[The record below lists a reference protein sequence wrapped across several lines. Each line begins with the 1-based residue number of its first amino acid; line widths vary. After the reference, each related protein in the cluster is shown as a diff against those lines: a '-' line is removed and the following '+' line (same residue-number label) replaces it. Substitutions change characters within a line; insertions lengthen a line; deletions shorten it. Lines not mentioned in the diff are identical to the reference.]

1 MGSIADAGTA
11 ALPVAFT
18 RATARWSAAIVA
30 WTHPSLPSRASALVH
45 GDWPLMRLDAALAA
59 LLAYGLLIALGLVK
73 RAWERPSPSP
83 SPRTL
88 PEPSPRAGE
97 APRPPPRAQTN
108 AEAAAAAWATVA
120 SLPRDPI
127 KLVQIAY
134 NVSQVAL
141 SAYMAVRMAYLGLA
155 VRRYGFFCNEFDA
168 GERDVAALVWLFY
181 ASKLYDFCDTVF
193 IVVRSK
199 WAQFSFLHL
208 YHHARC
214 VRTRLLTAAAAARP
228 AAPPNPHRLPR
239 RPPAAAYLRRTG
251 GSRARP
257 TRATCGC
264 P

>member
-1 MGSIADAGTA
+1 MASSIADAITA

-18 RATARWSAAIVA
+18 RTTARWSAAIVS
-30 WTHPSLPSRASALVH
+30 WTHPALPSRASALVH

-59 LLAYGLLIALGLVK
+59 LLAYGLLIVLGLLK
-73 RAWERPSPSP
+73 RACERPSPSP

-97 APRPPPRAQTN
+97 SPRAAGAPRAQTN

-127 KLVQIAY
+127 KAVQIAY

-155 VRRYGFFCNEFDA
+155 VRRYGFFCNAFDA

-214 VRTRLLTAAAAARP
+214 ARGGGARSAAA
-228 AAPPNPHRLPR
+228 
-239 RPPAAAYLRRTG
+239 
-251 GSRARP
+251 
-257 TRATCGC
+257 
-264 P
+264 